1 MNILDII
8 ILIPFVW
15 FAWRGFKKGLII
27 ELATL
32 VALFIGI
39 YFGAW
44 LSSIVAD
51 FMFNTWKITS
61 HWMPVIA
68 YAITFLLII
77 IGVFALAKMLEKSA
91 NLLAL
96 GLANKLTGAF
106 FALLKTVFIVSLILF
121 LINKVNLIPEKT
133 RKESLI
139 YNPVSSVAPY
149 MIPKLKAETI
159 KVDSVIKK
167 EN

>member
-1 MNILDII
+1 
-8 ILIPFVW
+8 
-15 FAWRGFKKGLII
+15 
-27 ELATL
+27 
-32 VALFIGI
+32 
-39 YFGAW
+39 
-44 LSSIVAD
+44 
-51 FMFNTWKITS
+51 
-61 HWMPVIA
+61 MPVIA

-133 RKESLI
+133 RQDSLI

-149 MIPKLKAETI
+149 MIPKLKVETM

-167 EN
+167 K